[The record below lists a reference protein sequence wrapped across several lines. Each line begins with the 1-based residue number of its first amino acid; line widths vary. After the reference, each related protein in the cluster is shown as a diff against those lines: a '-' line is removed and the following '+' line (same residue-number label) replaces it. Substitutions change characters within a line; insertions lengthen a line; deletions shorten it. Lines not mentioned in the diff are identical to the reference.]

1 MATLTVTI
9 PDDVF
14 AELKTVAEQLQQ
26 TPEQC
31 AYLSL
36 CHFLQAPTVDSALE
50 GMARIEPAVEY
61 VDFPELKTAY
71 GIDIQFHPMAIEE
84 LEALTEE
91 EQTSLLEELIDRIS
105 DEDPDA
111 EEMMDLVLKD
121 NGDHQIVLSE
131 FPFGD
136 VVYKIGQ
143 TIVVYHI
150 ALVEDS
156 AEEEE
161 DDEEEEEIQ
170 AESIN

>member
-1 MATLTVTI
+1 MATLTVTV

-14 AELKTVAEQLQQ
+14 AELKTVSEQLQQ

-50 GMARIEPAVEY
+50 GMARVNVEAQY
-61 VDFPELKTAY
+61 VDFPELKAAY

-84 LEALTEE
+84 LQALNEE

-105 DEDPDA
+105 EDDPDA
-111 EEMMDLVLKD
+111 EEMMDLVLKE

-156 AEEEE
+156 LEE
-161 DDEEEEEIQ
+161 DEIETQ
-170 AESIN
+170 EESIN